1 MAQRWI
7 VSGNQVITFSCT
19 KGEIIRA
26 AEKHLWLK
34 NDALPSTGDTTG
46 IIKTLLTNLDDG
58 RAVDARCYF
67 NEEGGDSVFVS
78 LTPCAG
84 AGNFNEAVEK
94 LQHMI
99 FGSE

>member
-7 VSGNQVITFSCT
+7 VSGNQFITFSCT
-19 KGEIIRA
+19 KSEIIRA

-34 NDALPSTGDTTG
+34 NDALRSSGDATG

-67 NEEGGDSVFVS
+67 GEEGGDGVQVS
-78 LTPCAG
+78 LTRSMG

-99 FGSE
+99 FRSE